1 MTEKIE
7 PFWSE
12 YLKIQAKEHC
22 YGKFL
27 YNCETNDRHV
37 LVTNVS
43 MKKNRQKP
51 KLGYTIPLTGTHAV
65 RVLDITAINSP
76 LFFNKF
82 IKILV

>member
-37 LVTNVS
+37 LVTN
-43 MKKNRQKP
+43 MFQWKK
-51 KLGYTIPLTGTHAV
+51 TGKN
-65 RVLDITAINSP
+65 LN
-76 LFFNKF
+76 
-82 IKILV
+82 